1 MALINR
7 IAQLGPAF
15 EKVNARLQKN
25 LIGPLSGGIGSAIG
39 NVGGKI
45 LGKGIDLINA
55 ARKVDYK
62 SVGRAGLEKGKHGVG
77 YTLHG
82 LSNEAEYVGRS
93 ASLLRKQLLGDA
105 PITTNYL
112 GADHPITKLMKKTAL
127 FKRDDASILLGA
139 KATKLGVGVI
149 FAGSLVS
156 GVPKAAQDYMLMQKG
171 QNDGTVR
178 TNAPVNNYAQQ
189 MANQRVGSSYAN
201 NAGAT
206 GDLVF
211 ALHNQ
216 RHSGIL

>member
-7 IAQLGPAF
+7 IAQLGPVF
-15 EKVNARLQKN
+15 ERVNKKLQKN
-25 LIGPLSGGIGSAIG
+25 LFGPLSGGIGSAIG
-39 NVGGKI
+39 NVGNKV
-45 LGKGIDLINA
+45 LGKGIDLVNA
-55 ARKVDYK
+55 ARKVDYVNIGK
-62 SVGRAGLEKGKHGVG
+62 SGLEKGKHGVG

-82 LSNEAEYVGRS
+82 LSNEAEYIGRS

-127 FKRDDASILLGA
+127 FKRDDSSILLGA